1 MSMNKRLAHY
11 ICVCLCQ
18 TKGDD
23 PRPTD
28 IEERFVLLVAESEQ
42 QALEKAAALK
52 KVPYEFI
59 NIDGYA
65 MSNRVL
71 EIVDV
76 APVID
81 NTFQDG
87 AELYSRYFD
96 SGKLMQY
103 RCFEPHLNKVEP

>member
-1 MSMNKRLAHY
+1 MENQRFGYY
-11 ICVCLCQ
+11 ICVCLCR
-18 TKGDD
+18 TEGDD

-28 IEERFVLLVAESEQ
+28 IEERFVLLMAENEQ
-42 QALEKAAALK
+42 HAVDKAEALK
-52 KVPYEFI
+52 KVEYEFI
-59 NIDGYA
+59 NVDGYS

-76 APVID
+76 SPVID

-96 SGKLMQY
+96 PSKLMHY
-103 RCFEPHLNKVEP
+103 RSFEPHSDKGC

>member
-1 MSMNKRLAHY
+1 MGKKLAHY

-42 QALEKAAALK
+42 QALEKAEALK

-71 EIVDV
+71 EIIDV
-76 APVID
+76 APIID

-87 AELYSRYFD
+87 AQLYSRYFA
-96 SGKLMQY
+96 SSKLMQY
-103 RCFEPHLNKVEP
+103 RGFEPHLNKESP